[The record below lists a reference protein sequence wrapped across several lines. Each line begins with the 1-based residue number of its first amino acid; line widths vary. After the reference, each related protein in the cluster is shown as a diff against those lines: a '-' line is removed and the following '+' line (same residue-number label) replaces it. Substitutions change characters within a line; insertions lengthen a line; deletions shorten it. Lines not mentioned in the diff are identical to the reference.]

1 MYYTLPGSQPN
12 IGTLVIFCMVLVACV
27 LIWNER

>member
-1 MYYTLPGSQPN
+1 MYYTLPGSQPH
-12 IGTLVIFCMVLVACV
+12 IGTLVIFCMVFVACI